1 MAERIMMA
9 LGDFRFEVGTAAYQQ
24 LSRSQ
29 SYRWEKQGRIG
40 RLPAMQFTGADLQTV
55 EMNGAIYSAF
65 RGGLGQIQAMRK
77 MAGKGEPLDLVDG
90 TGKVWGLYVILDVA
104 EDQSV
109 FLDDGRP
116 RRIDFTLKLSE
127 YGEDG
132 ER

>member
-40 RLPAMQFTGADLQTV
+40 RLPAMQFTGADLQAV
-55 EMNGAIYSAF
+55 EMKGTIYPAF
-65 RGGLGQIQAMRK
+65 RGGLGQTQAMRE

-116 RRIDFTLKLSE
+116 RRVDFTLKLSE

>member
-1 MAERIMMA
+1 MAERSMMA

-24 LSRSQ
+24 LTRSQ
-29 SYRWEKQGRIG
+29 SYRWEKQDRIG
-40 RLPAMQFTGADLQTV
+40 RLPAMQFTGADLQAV
-55 EMNGAIYSAF
+55 DIKGVIYPAF
-65 RGGLGQIQAMRK
+65 RGGLGQVQAMRD

-116 RRIDFTLKLSE
+116 RKIDFTLKLSE

-132 ER
+132 EG